1 MMNRKKH
8 SVTAFHTVLQVH
20 VPDKPMQTMQRI
32 QGMHTAKE
40 AKNVFFFIVNSLF
53 SSAFLFLS
61 GLTDKV
67 ILKHRETNARCSRLA
82 SSSINTTR
90 SRYKQQ
96 SDSDVNSEMKV

>member
-1 MMNRKKH
+1 MFKKYTLNHMMNRKKH
-8 SVTAFHTVLQVH
+8 SVTTFHTVLQVH

-61 GLTDKV
+61 GLPDIAFAPRTKGV
-67 ILKHRETNARCSRLA
+67 KILK
-82 SSSINTTR
+82 TTP
-90 SRYKQQ
+90 Q
-96 SDSDVNSEMKV
+96 